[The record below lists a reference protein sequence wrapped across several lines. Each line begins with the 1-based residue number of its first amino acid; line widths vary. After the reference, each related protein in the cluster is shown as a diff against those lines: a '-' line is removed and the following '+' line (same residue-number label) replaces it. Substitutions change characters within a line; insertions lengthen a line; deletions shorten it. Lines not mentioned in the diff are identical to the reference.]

1 MGPSENNRAVLPV
14 RSPEPKLEMA
24 TAAGANCP
32 RGRPENTRPWASWR
46 CGQSDTNRSP
56 CDYANISVI
65 LEKNAEAA
73 VKNVKKTCG
82 TGVSGILRQFD
93 IREEQGA
100 CF

>member
-1 MGPSENNRAVLPV
+1 MPAETPYLTSCRKRAVCGDWMVVCAVRYEPV
-14 RSPEPKLEMA
+14 SIR
-24 TAAGANCP
+24 
-32 RGRPENTRPWASWR
+32 
-46 CGQSDTNRSP
+46 
-56 CDYANISVI
+56 VI
-65 LEKNAEAA
+65 LEKNTEAA